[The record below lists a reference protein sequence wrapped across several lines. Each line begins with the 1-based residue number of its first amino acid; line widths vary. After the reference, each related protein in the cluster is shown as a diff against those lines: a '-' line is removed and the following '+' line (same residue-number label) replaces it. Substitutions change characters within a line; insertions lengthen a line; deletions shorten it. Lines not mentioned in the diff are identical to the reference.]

1 MVLPFS
7 SKSNNDAPVTNEPPR
22 ILTEEEQILMS
33 IDQGV
38 HEVKQTH
45 VKWSFIKTF
54 DFIFYFFVI
63 YNIQI
68 RCLVVFC
75 VRECKIDSISKM
87 HLVRIYALYNKMI
100 DE

>member
-45 VKWSFIKTF
+45 VK
-54 DFIFYFFVI
+54 
-63 YNIQI
+63 
-68 RCLVVFC
+68 
-75 VRECKIDSISKM
+75 
-87 HLVRIYALYNKMI
+87 
-100 DE
+100 